1 MQIVIPE
8 QEPFA
13 LAHLICDV
21 NGTLAVDGSVPDAVL
36 ARLGEVARVLA
47 VHLVTSDTFGTA
59 DQIGAALG
67 GAVHVQHVTTGT
79 DKAVYA
85 RMLGPESVAAIGN
98 GRNDLLLFACARL
111 RIAVCSGEGLAPEL
125 LAHTDILVT
134 SPLVAL
140 DLLLHPQRL
149 VATLRT

>member
-1 MQIVIPE
+1 MQIMIPD

-13 LAHLICDV
+13 LAHLISDL
-21 NGTLAVDGSVPDAVL
+21 NGTLAVDGIVPDTVL
-36 ARLGEVARVLA
+36 ARLGEVARVLL

-67 GAVHVQHVTTGT
+67 GAVHVQHITTGT

-85 RMLGPESVAAIGN
+85 RMLGQESVVAIGN
-98 GRNDLLLFACARL
+98 GRNDVPLFACVRL
-111 RIAVCSGEGLAPEL
+111 RIAVCGGEGLAPAL
-125 LAHTDILVT
+125 LQYTDVLVT
-134 SPLVAL
+134 HAEDAL

-149 VATLRT
+149 VATLKG